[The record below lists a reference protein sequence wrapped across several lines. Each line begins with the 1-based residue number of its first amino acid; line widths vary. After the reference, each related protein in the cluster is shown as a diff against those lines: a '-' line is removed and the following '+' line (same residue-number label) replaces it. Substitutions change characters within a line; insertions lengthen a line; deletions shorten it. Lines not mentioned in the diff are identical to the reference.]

1 MQWNTESDEGVEGAL
16 DDEGEKECLCQRE
29 ATRSLSPNAK
39 IARRVSFS
47 FHCEISKNSIIINS
61 GQGGGGRCRGS
72 RERQMNGAG
81 LGSARATMT
90 TDTSTSTR
98 LVREGTGVAV
108 VVVCVCLAP
117 ESRLQ

>member
-1 MQWNTESDEGVEGAL
+1 MQWNTKSDEGVEGVL
-16 DDEGEKECLCQRE
+16 DEEGERRCLCQRE

-47 FHCEISKNSIIINS
+47 FHCEISKNSIIINT
-61 GQGGGGRCRGS
+61 GQGGGRCRGS

-98 LVREGTGVAV
+98 LVREGWLG
-108 VVVCVCLAP
+108 
-117 ESRLQ
+117 